1 MKTLIL
7 AAALLAPALCAAI
20 TPLNGGIV
28 GGAVIVVDNGPGDQ
42 TDPHVSGNLAAYTD
56 LNPGSGRIRVFD
68 FLSGTGFAIPAGAP
82 GDADT
87 LPDVHGRYVSFS
99 RQMASRN
106 AVMVY
111 DVVTG
116 TTVEIAPLAGSA
128 RFATAL
134 GANTIAFVEQYAGS
148 GGTFGGSDIL
158 VGDIT
163 DPLAPAVNLSASGL
177 DIKGI
182 PAVSPTGYAVVWE
195 RCDVAFTTC
204 AVMKSI
210 RSGGVWGPAQ
220 VVSDTGP
227 ANLNPDT
234 DGTTIVYDSDRPS
247 ATGQDIYFRPLSG
260 GPEVQLQIAGEQR
273 NPNVSQ
279 GVIAFESR
287 LTNSSPTDIYLYVI
301 ATNTLYQVTNTS
313 LVDEVL
319 NDISVLP
326 DGRVRVVW
334 ASNSDADGRDSIHS
348 RTFTVPLANPDMD
361 GDGVPDSADNCPAV
375 ANPDQRDT
383 DGDGIGDACDPTPGS
398 NAGCAIGLGTL
409 VANDRR
415 FSLSVV
421 STSGGARQFGFI
433 TYTDRASGKAI
444 ASVNISSYLV
454 NGTRATIRGSGRTET
469 GATAPFSID
478 IADLSADGSQ
488 DTFAITW
495 PGYTASAVLTSGN
508 LFVCQ

>member
-1 MKTLIL
+1 MRTLFL
-7 AAALLAPALCAAI
+7 AAVALVVPALCAAI

-28 GGAVIVVDNGPGDQ
+28 GGTITVVDNGPGDQ
-42 TDPHVSGNLAAYTD
+42 TDPHVSGNVAVYNDFAA
-56 LNPGSGRIRVFD
+56 GSGRIRVFD
-68 FLSGTGFAIPAGAP
+68 FLSGTGFAIPVVVP

-87 LPDVHGRYVSFS
+87 LADVNGRYVSFS
-99 RQMASRN
+99 RQSASRN

-111 DVVTG
+111 DLVAG
-116 TTVEIAPLAGSA
+116 TTVEIAPLAGSR
-128 RFATAL
+128 RFASAI
-134 GANTIAFVEQYAGS
+134 GGNTVAFVEQYVGI
-148 GGTFGGSDIL
+148 GGTSGGSDIL

-163 DPLAPAVNLSASGL
+163 APLVPPVNVSASALEINGN
-177 DIKGI
+177 
-182 PAVSPTGYAVVWE
+182 PSVSPTGNVVLWEYCDATYTNCGVKKAVY
-195 RCDVAFTTC
+195 
-204 AVMKSI
+204 
-210 RSGGVWGPAQ
+210 SGGAWGPAQ
-220 VVSDTGP
+220 MVSDMS
-227 ANLNPDT
+227 LNPDT
-234 DGTTIVYDSDRPS
+234 DGTTIVYDSYRPS

-260 GPEVQLQIAGEQR
+260 GPEVQLQLAGEQR

-287 LTNSSPTDIYLYVI
+287 LTTFAPTDIYLYVI
-301 ATNTLYQVTNTS
+301 ATNTLYRVTDTPM
-313 LVDEVL
+313 VDEVL
-319 NDISVLP
+319 NDVSVLP

-334 ASNSDADGRDSIHS
+334 ASNSDPDGRDSVFA
-348 RTFTVPLANPDMD
+348 RTFSVPLANPDTD
-361 GDGVPDSADNCPAV
+361 GDGVPDSIDNCPTV

-409 VANDRR
+409 AANDRR

-421 STSGGARQFGFI
+421 STSGGLRQYGFI
-433 TYTDRASGKAI
+433 TYADRASGKAL

-454 NGTRATIRGSGRTET
+454 SGARATIRGTGRTET
-469 GATAPFSID
+469 GATALFTID
-478 IADLSADGSQ
+478 IADLSADGRQ

>member
-28 GGAVIVVDNGPGDQ
+28 GGAVIVVDNGPGYQ
-42 TDPHVSGNLAAYTD
+42 TDPHVSGNLAVYND
-56 LNPGSGRIRVFD
+56 LNPGAGRIRVFD
-68 FLSGTGFAIPAGAP
+68 LLSGTSFAIPAGAP

-99 RQMASRN
+99 RQSASRN

-116 TTVEIAPLAGSA
+116 TTVEIAPLAGSQ
-128 RFATAL
+128 RFSTAL
-134 GANTIAFVEQYAGS
+134 GGNTVAFVDQSIGN
-148 GGTFGGSDIL
+148 GDIL
-158 VGDIT
+158 VADIT
-163 DPLAPAVNLSASGL
+163 APLAPAVKLSASPLEIDGN
-177 DIKGI
+177 
-182 PAVSPTGYAVVWE
+182 PSVSPTGNAVVWE
-195 RCDVAFTTC
+195 RCDAAFTTC

-210 RSGGVWGPAQ
+210 RSGGVWGPPQ
-220 VVSDTGP
+220 VVSDTFP
-227 ANLNPDT
+227 TNLNPDT
-234 DGTTIVYDSDRPS
+234 DGTTLVYDSDRPT
-247 ATGQDIYFRPLSG
+247 ATGPDIYFRPLSG
-260 GPEVQLQIAGEQR
+260 GPEVQLQLAGDQH

-287 LTNSSPTDIYLYVI
+287 LTSSSPTDIFLYVI
-301 ATNTLYQVTNTS
+301 ATNTLYQVTNTP

-326 DGRVRVVW
+326 DGRVHVVW
-334 ASNSDADGRDSIHS
+334 AANSDSDGRDSVFA
-348 RTFTVPLANPDMD
+348 RTFSVPLANPDTD
-361 GDGVPDSADNCPAV
+361 GDGIPDSIDNCPTV

-398 NAGCAIGLGTL
+398 NAGCAIGLGSL
-409 VANDRR
+409 AANDRR
-415 FSLSVV
+415 FSFSVV

-444 ASVNISSYLV
+444 ASFNISSYLV
-454 NGTRATIRGSGRTET
+454 NGTRATIRGSGRTEA
-469 GATAPFSID
+469 GATVPFSID
-478 IADLSADGSQ
+478 VADLSADGRQ
-488 DTFAITW
+488 DTLAITW

-508 LFVCQ
+508 LFVCR